1 MPPFRATFRGRDI
14 FSIPVPRSGAQ
25 YGALYEVME
34 AARWRGLTDAQ
45 FDALDADSQARIVA
59 HFRVHHQL
67 EAVIAQAQ
75 QREAEARQ
83 KRKAGSSGTSPGRR

>member
-1 MPPFRATFRGRDI
+1 
-14 FSIPVPRSGAQ
+14 
-25 YGALYEVME
+25 ME

-45 FDALDADSQARIVA
+45 FDALDPIDQARIVA

-75 QREAEARQ
+75 QRDAEARQ
-83 KRKAGSSGTSPGRR
+83 KRRAGSHGTSPGRR

>member
-1 MPPFRATFRGRDI
+1 M
-14 FSIPVPRSGAQ
+14 PRSGAQ
-25 YGALYEVME
+25 YGALFEIME
-34 AARWRGLTDAQ
+34 AARWRGLSDAQ
-45 FDALDADSQARIVA
+45 FEALDALDQARLVA

-75 QREAEARQ
+75 QRDAEARQ